1 MPDLSLDTSA
11 VYSAWDELDGPQGP
25 VFPTDALPPALRDL
39 APLANDLY
47 PAAVAVDRA
56 VDDWR
61 AELEAAWGIPV
72 AMTGSGSALFAYF
85 PTIDE
90 AEDAV
95 VAAPT
100 AARAVRA
107 ASPHDRSR
115 LAGP

>member
-1 MPDLSLDTSA
+1 
-11 VYSAWDELDGPQGP
+11 
-25 VFPTDALPPALRDL
+25 VFPAYALPPALRDL

-72 AMTGSGSALFAYF
+72 AMTGSGSALFAYL
-85 PTIDE
+85 PTMDE

-95 VAAPT
+95 AAVQAT
-100 AARAVRA
+100 ARAARAVVPIDHAWRILEA
-107 ASPHDRSR
+107 DDDPA
-115 LAGP
+115 AGPGP